1 MPPGRLGGRTR
12 RPPDTVVQMPIDELV
27 RLLEDRDVGLW
38 CKRAAWIIAI
48 INTVLVAFQL
58 LGVLIHG
65 DLATLPIAV
74 ITTLAGYVVTTLWY
88 FFVLYALGAIVTHL
102 VRP

>member
-1 MPPGRLGGRTR
+1 MAL
-12 RPPDTVVQMPIDELV
+12 DDLV

-38 CKRAAWIIAI
+38 CKRAAWLIAI
-48 INTVLVAFQL
+48 VNTVLVAFQL

-65 DLATLPIAV
+65 DVTTLPIAV
-74 ITTLAGYVVTTLWY
+74 LTTLAGYVVTTLWY
-88 FFVLYALGAIVTHL
+88 FFVLYALGAIVTHV